1 MAAIKIQGL
10 SEQQTT
16 ALEGIAY
23 GDMVFI
29 QKFDRPAAYD
39 SDSED
44 EGDSEGDDESDEGE
58 GSGDN
63 EDDEENEDDGE
74 NQGEGEDE
82 SAEEGGGEGDWATQD
97 SGADSTALDGP
108 TASNTT
114 TAPVPPRMYVVSG
127 LTKDSS
133 DDITGLQLSL
143 LTYSSKVTPG
153 DHHSYHVYGKT
164 TTHHHPATCGKAGS
178 DCSTAV
184 SLADI
189 ITDEN
194 FLIHVKPNG
203 DSVRMLDAAIYST
216 NGTRHGQCIAGC
228 KRGFLSDASIL
239 QNMIKDYDPPT
250 YSAGEIPSSFQK
262 VVCPCCVGSDLLQ
275 AQQQLQAATMIG
287 IPPEL
292 NDILDY
298 QTLLNQRRAELGF
311 SFKQFD
317 ERQWGYYFDDMLSDE
332 EGHDGGAAND
342 NGQWQ
347 QWAEAN
353 DPNANIQIRPASAEA
368 IAALPRM
375 YMSDVKAEQPDFD
388 TTCNI
393 GTEDLADDSSM
404 IKLECGHIHC
414 EDCLVQWLKQ
424 FNSCPTCR
432 HAVPEA

>member
-10 SEQQTT
+10 SEQQTA

-29 QKFDRPAAYD
+29 QKFDAPAAYE

-44 EGDSEGDDESDEGE
+44 ENDSEGDDESDEGE

-63 EDDEENEDDGE
+63 EDYEEDEENEDDGE
-74 NQGEGEDE
+74 VQGE
-82 SAEEGGGEGDWATQD
+82 EEEEGEGDWATQD
-97 SGADSTALDGP
+97 SEAHSTALNGP
-108 TASNTT
+108 TASGTT
-114 TAPVPPRMYVVSG
+114 AAPVPPRMYVVSG

-143 LTYSSKVTPG
+143 LTYAPKVTPS
-153 DHHSYHVYGKT
+153 DHHLYHVYGKT
-164 TTHHHPATCGKAGS
+164 TTHNHPATCGKAGTT
-178 DCSTAV
+178 CSTAA

-194 FLIHVKPNG
+194 FLIHVKPDG
-203 DSVRMLDAAIYST
+203 DSVRMLDATIYST
-216 NGTRHGQCIAGC
+216 NGIRHGQCIAGC

-239 QNMIKDYDPPT
+239 QHMIKDYDPPT
-250 YSAGEIPSSFQK
+250 YSAGEIPASFQK
-262 VVCPCCVGSDLLQ
+262 VVCPCCIGSDILQ

-292 NDILDY
+292 NHILDY
-298 QTLLNQRRAELGF
+298 QTALNQRRAELGF

-317 ERQWGYYFDDMLSDE
+317 ERQWGYYFEDMLSDE

-342 NGQWQ
+342 NGQWE

-353 DPNANIQIRPASAEA
+353 DPNANVQTRPASAEA

-393 GTEDLADDSSM
+393 GTEDLADDSYM